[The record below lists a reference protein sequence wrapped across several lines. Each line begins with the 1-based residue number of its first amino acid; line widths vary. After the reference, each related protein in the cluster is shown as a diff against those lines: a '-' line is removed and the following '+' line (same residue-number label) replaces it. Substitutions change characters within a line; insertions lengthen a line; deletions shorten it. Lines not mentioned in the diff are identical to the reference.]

1 MSEKI
6 LVVDATD
13 QVLGRMCSIVAK
25 RLLEG
30 YRVYVVNAEK
40 ARISGSRRSF
50 IEEYSRFLE
59 VKSVRN
65 PKHAPRHPR
74 NPVTYVRSVVKG
86 MLPMD
91 KPKGAMAFRRLR
103 IYVGQPSIIRQ
114 EAVRFREADASR
126 LKGRSFKISDLKE
139 IFSVKEAS

>member
-1 MSEKI
+1 MSERI

-13 QVLGRMCSIVAK
+13 QVLGRMCSIIAK

-40 ARISGSRRSF
+40 TRVSGRKDSF
-50 IEEYSRFLE
+50 IREYVGFLE

-65 PKHAPRHPR
+65 PKHTPRHPR
-74 NPVTYVRSVVKG
+74 NPVTYVRSVVKS

-91 KPKGAMAFRRLR
+91 KPKGMKAFRRLR
-103 IYVGQPSIIRQ
+103 VYCGWPSSVKGG
-114 EAVRFREADASR
+114 AVRFKDADASR
-126 LKGRSFKISDLKE
+126 LGRSSFTLSDLKGF
-139 IFSVKEAS
+139 FSVPEAD

>member
-1 MSEKI
+1 MSERV

-13 QVLGRMCSIVAK
+13 QILGRMCSIVAK

-40 ARISGSRRSF
+40 TRVSGGKRSF
-50 IEEYSRFLE
+50 IREYVEFLD

-65 PKHAPRHPR
+65 PKHTPKHPR
-74 NPVTYVRSVVKG
+74 NPVTYVRSVVKS

-91 KPKGAMAFRRLR
+91 KPKGVEAFRRLR
-103 IYVGQPSIIRQ
+103 VYCGQPSSVKG
-114 EAVRFREADASR
+114 EAVGFKDADASR
-126 LKGRSFKISDLKE
+126 LRGRSFTLSDLKE
-139 IFSVKEAS
+139 VFKVPEAD